1 MEKCIDFVTQ
11 LLKTKDPLL
20 IHLVTNVL
28 QYSPKRRLTPAAALY
43 HEYFD
48 DLREEARYQEIMFK
62 AKTIPDLF
70 DFSEGISLLTQN
82 R

>member
-1 MEKCIDFVTQ
+1 MEKRIYFVMQ

-20 IHLVTNVL
+20 IHLVTSVL

-48 DLREEARYQEIMFK
+48 DLREETRYQEMMFK

-70 DFSEGISLLTQN
+70 DFSEGISMMTQN